1 MTIPGSPELVRHAG
15 IQGAVADHPH
25 HEEFHVLTPS
35 RPVVIGLAGLG
46 LVGALAGC
54 STAATPSGSPSSGS
68 SGSGPST
75 SSAPSTSGPGGGGS
89 ASYRDGTYSAD
100 GSYQA
105 PSGTETITVKLT
117 LASDKVTAV
126 AITKHATDP
135 NAVQYQTMFANGIS
149 SIVVGKDI
157 DSLGVSRVA
166 GSSLTSGG
174 FRAAVDK
181 IKSEAVG
188 S

>member
-1 MTIPGSPELVRHAG
+1 MPRSSFVRSHPLLRGAG
-15 IQGAVADHPH
+15 
-25 HEEFHVLTPS
+25 L
-35 RPVVIGLAGLG
+35 GLAGLG

-54 STAATPSGSPSSGS
+54 AAGGAAAE
-68 SGSGPST
+68 SGSGG
-75 SSAPSTSGPGGGGS
+75 GP
-89 ASYRDGTYSAD
+89 YKDGTYTAD

-105 PSGTETITVKLT
+105 PSGTETITVTLT
-117 LASDKVTAV
+117 LAKDTVTAV
-126 AITKHATDP
+126 RIGRHATDP
-135 NAVQYQTMFANGIS
+135 NAIQYQTMFADGIS

-174 FRAAVDK
+174 FRAAVDA
-181 IKSEAVG
+181 IKKQAAG

>member
-1 MTIPGSPELVRHAG
+1 MR
-15 IQGAVADHPH
+15 
-25 HEEFHVLTPS
+25 TPS

-54 STAATPSGSPSSGS
+54 STAGTTSTGTDSSSSDSGS
-68 SGSGPST
+68 SGGT
-75 SSAPSTSGPGGGGS
+75 TGGTS
-89 ASYRDGTYSAD
+89 ASYKDGTYTAD

-105 PSGTETITVKLT
+105 PSGRETITVKLT

-135 NAVQYQTMFANGIS
+135 NAVQYQTMFASGIS

-174 FRAAVDK
+174 FRAVVDK
-181 IKSEAVG
+181 ITSEAVE

>member
-1 MTIPGSPELVRHAG
+1 M
-15 IQGAVADHPH
+15 
-25 HEEFHVLTPS
+25 LTPS

>member
-1 MTIPGSPELVRHAG
+1 MLIAPRSLA
-15 IQGAVADHPH
+15 IGA
-25 HEEFHVLTPS
+25 
-35 RPVVIGLAGLG
+35 AGLG
-46 LVGALAGC
+46 LLATMAGC
-54 STAATPSGSPSSGS
+54 SAATSPSPGSGDGS
-68 SGSGPST
+68 SSDSGAST
-75 SSAPSTSGPGGGGS
+75 GS
-89 ASYRDGTYSAD
+89 ADYKDGTYTAD

-126 AITKHATDP
+126 TITKHATDP
-135 NAVQYQTMFANGIS
+135 NAVEYQTMFANGIS

-174 FRAAVDK
+174 FRTAVGK
-181 IKSEAVG
+181 IKSQAVEP
-188 S
+188 